1 MRPAVVYLSRW
12 NNRNWSRPFLESIVR
27 HPAGVDFDLIFV
39 CKGYPE
45 GEGNAALSELRGAVG
60 ATVVEVRI
68 PDAGYDLNAYL
79 NMAARFEHDR
89 MLFLNSYSRTLAPSW
104 LSSFLGAFQAVSSC
118 GVVAA
123 TGSYEVIPGTTFPNI
138 NVRTN
143 AFMISRALFLSLDAG
158 PLTTKAD
165 CNRFEAGSLSLTRQI
180 EERGFEPVLVDRFG
194 KAWRAPDWPDSGVFR
209 SRQQECLLI
218 ADNRTHHYAAG
229 SASKRAKL
237 ARLAW
242 GEAATAPHQP
252 LMRRLASE
260 LVWRRPRLGAFLL
273 NTLGWPP

>member
-12 NNRNWSRPFLESIVR
+12 NNRHWSRPFLESIVLN
-27 HPAGVDFDLIFV
+27 PAGVDFDLIFV
-39 CKGYPE
+39 LKGYPE
-45 GEGNAALSELRGAVG
+45 GEGNAALTELRGAVG
-60 ATVVEVRI
+60 ATVTEVRI
-68 PDAGYDLNAYL
+68 SDAGYDLNAYL

-89 MLFLNSYSRTLAPSW
+89 MLFLNSYSRILAPSW
-104 LSSFLGAFQAVSSC
+104 LASFLGAFQAVPSC

-143 AFMISRALFLSLDAG
+143 AFMIPRALFLGLDPG

-165 CNRFEAGSLSLTRQI
+165 CNLFEAGLQSFTRQI
-180 EERGFEPVLVDRFG
+180 EGRGFEPVLVDRFG
-194 KAWRAPDWPDSGVFR
+194 KAWRAPDWPDSGIFR

-218 ADNRTHHYAAG
+218 ADNRTHHYAVG
-229 SASKRAKL
+229 SASKRVKL

-242 GEAATAPHQP
+242 GETATAPRLP

-260 LVWRRPRLGAFLL
+260 LLWRRPRVGALL
-273 NTLGWPP
+273 SHTLGWSR